1 MPPILRNALL
11 LCLGTPAALCAI
23 LWVRS
28 TDNVE
33 FQNILPFQ
41 LTFSQNHCPPHISIV
56 DIDLNVPQGGISY
69 ADLINSP
76 RTLEAMA
83 TLGHEPEELDDIS
96 YADIRE
102 MLIKRER
109 KQSVPKMVVDLRF
122 DNEQKKRHDKKQ
134 AIVLVSDIFSCEL
147 F

>member
-1 MPPILRNALL
+1 MNTAPSYTKNKAMDLNTTGGPDAYSIEELNTGAET
-11 LCLGTPAALCAI
+11 LGNKTY
-23 LWVRS
+23 
-28 TDNVE
+28 
-33 FQNILPFQ
+33 
-41 LTFSQNHCPPHISIV
+41 ISIV

-83 TLGHEPEELDDIS
+83 TLGHEPEELDDIT

-134 AIVLVSDIFSCEL
+134 AIVMVSNLFSCEL